1 LCLNP
6 DPSFNSS
13 GSFTGHLQVRPS
25 LVRKDDSTKLYW
37 NVSNVLSCSVEG
49 NNQSFN
55 GMVGSGVVRAAI
67 NNLTIYT
74 LTCQKL
80 PDGATSFSET
90 APVYITPTM
99 QEK

>member
-1 LCLNP
+1 
-6 DPSFNSS
+6 
-13 GSFTGHLQVRPS
+13 
-25 LVRKDDSTKLYW
+25 VRKGDSTKLYW

-55 GMVGSGVVRAAI
+55 GMVGSGVVSAAI